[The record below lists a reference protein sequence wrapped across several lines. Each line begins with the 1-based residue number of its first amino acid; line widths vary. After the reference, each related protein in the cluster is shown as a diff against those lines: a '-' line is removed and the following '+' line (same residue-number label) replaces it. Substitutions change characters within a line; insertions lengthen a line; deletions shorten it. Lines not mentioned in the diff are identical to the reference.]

1 MKNLKDTIIEKI
13 KVDDIILNKEEFPID
28 GTIDDMIEF
37 LKDYGFV
44 KQKQGRGDAV
54 HGNILDLDYFWRINK
69 KTKDKL
75 EWLNKVKKMRQVSEI
90 DRNLID
96 EFISNIY
103 VNEDRS
109 IKIVFRFKE
118 EYEDALKYLKNQ
130 NCMV

>member
-1 MKNLKDTIIEKI
+1 ML
-13 KVDDIILNKEEFPID
+13 
-28 GTIDDMIEF
+28 
-37 LKDYGFV
+37 
-44 KQKQGRGDAV
+44 
-54 HGNILDLDYFWRINK
+54 
-69 KTKDKL
+69 
-75 EWLNKVKKMRQVSEI
+75 SEI

>member
-1 MKNLKDTIIEKI
+1 M
-13 KVDDIILNKEEFPID
+13 
-28 GTIDDMIEF
+28 
-37 LKDYGFV
+37 
-44 KQKQGRGDAV
+44 
-54 HGNILDLDYFWRINK
+54 
-69 KTKDKL
+69 KL
-75 EWLNKVKKMRQVSEI
+75 EKENLTKSKISTNKLDWLNKVKKMGKVSEI
-90 DRNLID
+90 DRNIID